1 MTFEFPVTTEPK
13 VEKEEIEIKIEEP
26 EEEEVEEKV
35 EEPKQEEKKKRG
47 FFNFG
52 R

>member
-26 EEEEVEEKV
+26 EEEVEEKV